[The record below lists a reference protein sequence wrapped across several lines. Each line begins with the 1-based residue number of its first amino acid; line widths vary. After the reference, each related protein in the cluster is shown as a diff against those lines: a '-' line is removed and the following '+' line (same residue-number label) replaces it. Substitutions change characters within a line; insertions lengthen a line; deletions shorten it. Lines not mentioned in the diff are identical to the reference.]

1 LTIPEAIKKIQNE
14 FSELSGGYK
23 IGGFDIKKPGAL
35 GTDNISLQEF
45 ISPRIN
51 ERSSPFAMTIRET
64 LGNLQYSEPGGKR
77 IPNAMLNIV
86 DRALI
91 GPEGATTKGR
101 MDIIKKFGP
110 EDLQGSGYL
119 AALRSSGLPKGESAK
134 ITAILNK
141 GFNEAIKAADVN
153 ENDICSLI
161 GMKRGGLAG
170 GGCGEQMR
178 KALQEA
184 PDETVAKIAQGPNNR
199 ARTFARQ
206 ILNKIPKGGRLGA
219 ILAGAGAVGAGTW
232 AMMGGAEAEEAPTTD
247 QMRYNATTG
256 EFVDAEGEPETQ
268 EGILNWIAD
277 NPIKSGLAP
286 IPIGMGA
293 GLGAEAMGAR
303 NLGKFFT
310 SMKFMLPP
318 AYAAEKLYQYKQGQ
332 DLGEMFTNPLDA
344 VWAMALDTP
353 YSAAQK
359 MKYYKEAGDRLGLK
373 HLDPRKWRETGAALK
388 RATMAPA
395 SRGTRLVFP
404 FGTEKFGFGAAKPLA
419 KTGLPRA
426 LGIGAR
432 MLPLGPI
439 PLALVAGSM
448 AWDKYK
454 FNQKVGDHV
463 DALRAKGIVSEE
475 DAETMNTIYKQ
486 GWLGTTALGA
496 KLLGSEELMF
506 EGEMRDLDYQ
516 KMMLDQMKD
525 FYEGREDLAAQ
536 ERAGD
541 RQEDFFSWF
550 SKGGRVG
557 VAEGGDDFKP
567 KGGMTRRTFLKWLVG
582 SIAAGVAAVTGKGVK
597 QAAKPVVKE
606 AVKAV
611 PSKFAGVEGMPAWFP
626 RAVAK
631 IKAHGKLIEMA
642 DKDYVQ
648 GDIYEMMI
656 PIQKYYSK
664 GPRGEG
670 TQIKTEMEKVV
681 MEENPLTGEISMHWT
696 GTDNFGD
703 DAVRQINFK
712 PGSSGYQKF
721 GVDPE
726 HPQAWEYQRVKVE
739 DPEFTYTQP
748 DQSQPYRDDVEYLDI
763 FEEGDEVV
771 SGLEKMTGGVTK
783 EGTVVD
789 DAFQEKIYKDLPEDE
804 ALLPDPEG
812 DIGPEGDWLGDSPN
826 EMIGGDVPDW
836 VPKDE
841 WPKKAEGGIIE
852 TGNIARRPGA
862 VPPLSGPDPE
872 GIMTLYSNPKQ
883 VKVG

>member
-1 LTIPEAIKKIQNE
+1 
-14 FSELSGGYK
+14 
-23 IGGFDIKKPGAL
+23 
-35 GTDNISLQEF
+35 
-45 ISPRIN
+45 
-51 ERSSPFAMTIRET
+51 
-64 LGNLQYSEPGGKR
+64 
-77 IPNAMLNIV
+77 
-86 DRALI
+86 
-91 GPEGATTKGR
+91 
-101 MDIIKKFGP
+101 
-110 EDLQGSGYL
+110 
-119 AALRSSGLPKGESAK
+119 
-134 ITAILNK
+134 
-141 GFNEAIKAADVN
+141 
-153 ENDICSLI
+153 
-161 GMKRGGLAG
+161 
-170 GGCGEQMR
+170 
-178 KALQEA
+178 
-184 PDETVAKIAQGPNNR
+184 
-199 ARTFARQ
+199 
-206 ILNKIPKGGRLGA
+206 
-219 ILAGAGAVGAGTW
+219 
-232 AMMGGAEAEEAPTTD
+232 
-247 QMRYNATTG
+247 
-256 EFVDAEGEPETQ
+256 
-268 EGILNWIAD
+268 
-277 NPIKSGLAP
+277 
-286 IPIGMGA
+286 
-293 GLGAEAMGAR
+293 
-303 NLGKFFT
+303 
-310 SMKFMLPP
+310 
-318 AYAAEKLYQYKQGQ
+318 
-332 DLGEMFTNPLDA
+332 
-344 VWAMALDTP
+344 
-353 YSAAQK
+353 
-359 MKYYKEAGDRLGLK
+359 
-373 HLDPRKWRETGAALK
+373 
-388 RATMAPA
+388 
-395 SRGTRLVFP
+395 
-404 FGTEKFGFGAAKPLA
+404 
-419 KTGLPRA
+419 
-426 LGIGAR
+426 
-432 MLPLGPI
+432 
-439 PLALVAGSM
+439 M

-463 DALRAKGIVSEE
+463 DALRARGVVSEE

-536 ERAGD
+536 ER
-541 RQEDFFSWF
+541 
-550 SKGGRVG
+550 
-557 VAEGGDDFKP
+557 
-567 KGGMTRRTFLKWLVG
+567 
-582 SIAAGVAAVTGKGVK
+582 GVK